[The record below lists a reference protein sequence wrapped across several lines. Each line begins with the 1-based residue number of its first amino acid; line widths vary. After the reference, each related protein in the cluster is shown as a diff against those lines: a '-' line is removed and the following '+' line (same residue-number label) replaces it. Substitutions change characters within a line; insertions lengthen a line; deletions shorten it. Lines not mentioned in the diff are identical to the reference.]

1 MKRGRYTEEMAP
13 KATIELDADEVQALQ
28 DSLDDRRQHL
38 TWALHTEACREG
50 KAILMRELRALK
62 GLYAK
67 LDAAAGTARNNR
79 PNSAEC

>member
-1 MKRGRYTEEMAP
+1 MTNT
-13 KATIELDADEVQALQ
+13 TIELDADEVQALQ

-62 GLYAK
+62 GLYSK
-67 LDAAAGTARNNR
+67 LDAAAGRSRRDDGDA
-79 PNSAEC
+79 

>member
-1 MKRGRYTEEMAP
+1 MREEEMAS

-62 GLYAK
+62 GLYSK
-67 LDAAAGTARNNR
+67 LDAAAGRSRRDDGGA
-79 PNSAEC
+79 